1 MNGHWILLI
10 DPFRNLLNTYQ
21 IILSG
26 QGFRVETAQ
35 SLKESSVKLSLRPY
49 SVIMTE
55 YFPPFEDTFLLIQKA
70 KHMHPETSILM
81 ITHAQIDEASYEKL
95 FDAGLDDII
104 FKPYS
109 PERVLVHVK
118 KGLRQR
124 DLIERTRTLEQ
135 QPAGVTAPDLNLHP
149 RTFKKSLRQEL
160 KRSRR
165 HQHPLSLLLLDF
177 ADQEARRDRLEI
189 FFSTLA
195 RILRRSIREEDILG
209 RENGSFGILLPE
221 TDHAGSGAVLK
232 RVSNLVKNYPPFES
246 DKTMKSL
253 AKTLSIQS
261 FSYPEKFTIP
271 PSLRVVVDDVDK
283 EYASH

>member
-1 MNGHWILLI
+1 MSDQWILLI

-21 IILSG
+21 IILTG
-26 QGFRVETAQ
+26 AGYRVETAQ
-35 SLKESSVKLSLRPY
+35 SLKETSVKLSLRPY
-49 SVIMTE
+49 SVILTE
-55 YFPPFEDTFLLIQKA
+55 YFPPFEDTFLMIEKA
-70 KHMHPETSILM
+70 KSMHPETSILM

-109 PERVLVHVK
+109 PERILVHVK

-124 DLIERTRTLEQ
+124 DLIERTQTLEQ
-135 QPAGVTAPDLNLHP
+135 RPAGVTAPDGNLHP
-149 RTFKKSLRQEL
+149 PTFKRSLRQEL

-165 HQHPLSLLLLDF
+165 HQHALSLLLLDF
-177 ADQEARRDRLEI
+177 TDQESRRDRLEI
-189 FFSTLA
+189 FFAVLA
-195 RILRRSIREEDILG
+195 RMLRRSIREEDILG

-221 TDHAGSGAVLK
+221 TDQAGSLSVMK
-232 RVSNLVKNYPPFES
+232 RISSLVKDHPLFEN
-246 DKTMKSL
+246 DKTMKGL

-271 PSLRVVVDDVDK
+271 PSLKVVLDEVDK
-283 EYASH
+283 EYASR

>member
-1 MNGHWILLI
+1 MRDHWILLI

-21 IILSG
+21 IILTG
-26 QGFRVETAQ
+26 AGYRVETAQ
-35 SLKESSVKLSLRPY
+35 SLKESAVKLSLRPY
-49 SVIMTE
+49 SVILTE
-55 YFPPFEDTFLLIQKA
+55 YFLPFEDTFLMVEKA
-70 KHMHPETSILM
+70 KSMHPETSILM

-109 PERVLVHVK
+109 PERILVHVK

-135 QPAGVTAPDLNLHP
+135 RPAGVTAPDGNLHP

-165 HQHPLSLLLLDF
+165 HQHALSLLLLDF
-177 ADQEARRDRLEI
+177 RDQEARRDRLEI
-189 FFSTLA
+189 FFAVLA
-195 RILRRSIREEDILG
+195 RMLRRSIREEDILG

-221 TDHAGSGAVLK
+221 TDQAGSVAVMN
-232 RVSNLVKNYPPFES
+232 RVSNLVKDHPLFES

-261 FSYPEKFTIP
+261 FSYPEKFVIP
-271 PSLRVVVDDVDK
+271 PSLRIVVDDVDK
-283 EYASH
+283 EYASR

>member
-21 IILSG
+21 IILTA

-81 ITHAQIDEASYEKL
+81 ITHAQIDEDSYEKL

-124 DLIERTRTLEQ
+124 DLIERTRALEQ

-160 KRSRR
+160 KRSKR

-221 TDHAGSGAVLK
+221 TDRAGSGAVMK
-232 RVSNLVKNYPPFES
+232 RVSNLVKNYPPFEN

-261 FSYPEKFTIP
+261 FSYPEKFIIP

-283 EYASH
+283 EYASR